1 MKIKKPYLLTILI
14 GILFSLNSHAEDG
27 SFTISSGVDYS
38 SGDYGQSIK
47 TKIVYIPFT
56 TRYDIGRWS
65 LKATLPWL
73 QIDGPGGVSGDGRV
87 VTSDNTTARRT
98 TESGQG
104 DLAAGATYSAIV
116 LNEQKFYID
125 LTAKVKLPTASESRG
140 LGTGKTDYALAADV
154 YKGMGA
160 VTALATLGYRV
171 LGEPTGVNLNNVW
184 FGTVGGVYKING
196 QNSVGLT
203 ADYREAT
210 TSTGS
215 ALREYTLF
223 FSHKFDD
230 TYKLQTYLVHG
241 DTQSSIDWGGGM
253 MLAVQLE

>member
-1 MKIKKPYLLTILI
+1 MKIKKPYLLTTLI
-14 GILFSLNSHAEDG
+14 GVLFSLTSHAEEG

-47 TKIVYIPFT
+47 TKIVYIPFS

-87 VTSDNTTARRT
+87 VTSNNITTRRT

-104 DLAAGATYSAIV
+104 DLVAG
-116 LNEQKFYID
+116 EQKFYVD

-140 LGTGKTDYALAADV
+140 LGTGKTDYAFAADV

-171 LGEPTGVNLNNVW
+171 LGEPTGVNLDNVW

-223 FSHKFDD
+223 YSHKFDD